1 MLPFGTAS
9 QMGPFNG
16 YLLNKGSGNNRSPS
30 VCVVG
35 RRDKGLTEVGGT
47 SELDNSP
54 ASFPSFLSSHSVEK
68 QARVLR
74 ISDSISTPGPPGCL
88 LRFMLFGWL
97 VTFAFIG
104 RVSVAVKSQVTEPL
118 NIDREAST
126 ELRSPKSWS
135 YPHDSPHTAF
145 ILFLRSGAASL

>member
-54 ASFPSFLSSHSVEK
+54 ASFPSILSSHSVEK

-88 LRFMLFGWL
+88 LRFML
-97 VTFAFIG
+97 FAFIG